1 MKKSTLIVVSAAA
14 MLFLAACSGNK
25 PGAESSEPATSQKE
39 SAHKHSYGEWTET
52 KAPTCTEK
60 GEKERTCTGCGEK
73 QTQAVSAAGHK
84 YVKDD
89 AKSQDATCTEGG
101 KLVEKCS
108 VCGNEKETATEA
120 LGHDLVKAEDQ
131 TGAVTPTCED
141 PGTEIQECSRC
152 HEKTTVD
159 VEATGHTWGETTW
172 TKEATCTD
180 PSEGSHKCETCNK
193 EEAVSEPALGHD
205 VQLIG
210 DDTEPEEGKAKV
222 RLYTCANECGT
233 TYLGFKANEVTE
245 ESKKHLTIG
254 EDGGAAFWGRPIGNN
269 LELDENGTSVNQQ
282 VGELV
287 FDETQTGD
295 FFEYKF
301 DLTEEQAAVL
311 NNCQLYCDAKPAGY
325 MSNNRVDFWAYGADS
340 SDWTPGA
347 YIEGDRKGEL
357 VDDFRYVLYVDG
369 ERKDLD
375 KTVSTPVGRGD
386 PRAEY
391 VLPYTFNLHKGEN
404 SIRLVMSGGY
414 RSTFYNF
421 TFRPVEEKEP
431 DPEPEHTHA
440 YTAGTKT
447 GAMTAISCSCGKTG
461 VQMAAADLTE
471 GQKAPVTGDGGKNTR
486 LGKDSKFDDVW
497 NIEGIAAGKYEIYL
511 EAAASS
517 GNSKN
522 GYWNSA
528 TAIKNGDKASN
539 NGNTAELQAD
549 YKYKVKVDD
558 GAYVNLG
565 NDVDNYAATGLKD
578 NEFAWT
584 TKALATIDIA
594 AGAKTLTIH
603 NMDNGYSIW
612 VNTARLVKIA

>member
-39 SAHKHSYGEWTET
+39 SAHKHSWGEWKET

-60 GEKERTCTGCGEK
+60 GEKERTCECGEK

-404 SIRLVMSGGY
+404 TIRLVMSGGY

-421 TFRPVEEKEP
+421 TFRPVEPKE
-431 DPEPEHTHA
+431 PEPETVSYTLNIRDAAGYNDPTQKCKSTATWATTSIPAGNYTVSYKAKCTSSDHTDRKWYNMA
-440 YTAGTKT
+440 TAGEETRSNSPDTVDQDPFRYFIKVADTTYNPTSTKSW
-447 GAMTAISCSCGKTG
+447 GEEG
-461 VQMAAADLTE
+461 LTTTDYNVA
-471 GQKAPVTGDGGKNTR
+471 KDVITNVTVPT
-486 LGKDSKFDDVW
+486 
-497 NIEGIAAGKYEIYL
+497 
-511 EAAASS
+511 
-517 GNSKN
+517 
-522 GYWNSA
+522 
-528 TAIKNGDKASN
+528 
-539 NGNTAELQAD
+539 
-549 YKYKVKVDD
+549 D
-558 GAYVNLG
+558 GAKVELCHG
-565 NDVDNYAATGLKD
+565 NIGFSLYFD
-578 NEFAWT
+578 
-584 TKALATIDIA
+584 
-594 AGAKTLTIH
+594 
-603 NMDNGYSIW
+603 SIIF
-612 VNTARLVKIA
+612 TPMA